1 MLATPVGPVQFRRL
15 ARVNTPVAKAALAL
29 QERSME
35 AGLTQNCQMRA
46 AEAADP
52 DQAPESLSPA
62 YRAQRAEGDRKPSP
76 R

>member
-15 ARVNTPVAKAALAL
+15 ARANTPVAKAALAL

-52 DQAPESLSPA
+52 D
-62 YRAQRAEGDRKPSP
+62 
-76 R
+76 